1 MIKIGNYSCRRRGG
15 ISTMVKAILSG
26 NTYMKLLSHVLRFWN
41 KALPPKDC
49 QAAYGLLVG
58 RYENDQ
64 IQIRDVEPILHNPSD
79 DLEFKESFMQTYSD
93 VNGVKTQ
100 VESQDRV
107 IGWYRTVLA
116 GGLKFTAR
124 DIRNQVKFQSLDPNA
139 SALLFDPTALEG
151 SLGFSIFR
159 LQGTRFFSAMS
170 EYGKV
175 PWEVKDFEDGDIDSI
190 VRFFREVT
198 KAFHARKHFIEEFKE
213 VEEPTEKDDIPE
225 FITPKPGP

>member
-1 MIKIGNYSCRRRGG
+1 
-15 ISTMVKAILSG
+15 MVKAIVTGGS
-26 NTYMKLLSHVLRFWN
+26 YMKIMSHVLRFWG
-41 KALPPKDC
+41 KALPPKDR
-49 QAAYGLLVG
+49 QACYGLLIG
-58 RYENDQ
+58 RYEGDN
-64 IQIRDVEPILHNPSD
+64 ILIRDVEPLMHNAAD
-79 DLEFKESFMQTYSD
+79 DLLFEEPFMQMYSD
-93 VNGVKTQ
+93 INGVKAQ

-139 SALLFDPTALEG
+139 SGLLFDPAALEG

-175 PWEVKDFEDGDIDSI
+175 PWEVKDFEDGDIDSL
-190 VRFFREVT
+190 VRFFRDVT
-198 KAFHARKHFIEEFKE
+198 KAFKAGKHFIEEFQE
-213 VEEPTEKDDIPE
+213 GDEPKGGEDIPE
-225 FITPKPGP
+225 FLNPKVGP

>member
-1 MIKIGNYSCRRRGG
+1 
-15 ISTMVKAILSG
+15 
-26 NTYMKLLSHVLRFWN
+26 
-41 KALPPKDC
+41 
-49 QAAYGLLVG
+49 
-58 RYENDQ
+58 
-64 IQIRDVEPILHNPSD
+64 
-79 DLEFKESFMQTYSD
+79 MQTYSD
-93 VNGVKTQ
+93 VNGVKAQ

-139 SALLFDPTALEG
+139 SGLLFDPAALEG

-190 VRFFREVT
+190 VRFFRDVT
-198 KAFHARKHFIEEFKE
+198 KAFKEGKHFIEEFKE
-213 VEEPTEKDDIPE
+213 AEEPEGGEDIPD
-225 FITPKPGP
+225 FLTPKPGPYSP

>member
-1 MIKIGNYSCRRRGG
+1 
-15 ISTMVKAILSG
+15 MVKAIVTGS
-26 NTYMKLLSHVLRFWN
+26 TYMKLLSHVLRFWS
-41 KALPPKDC
+41 KTLPPKDR
-49 QAAYGLLVG
+49 QAGYGLLVG

-64 IQIRDVEPILHNPSD
+64 ILIRDVEPITHTPLD
-79 DLEFKESFMQTYSD
+79 DLEFKEPFMQTYSD
-93 VNGVKTQ
+93 VNGVKAQ
-100 VESQDRV
+100 VDSQDRV

-139 SALLFDPTALEG
+139 SGLLFDPAALEG

-190 VRFFREVT
+190 VRFFRDVT
-198 KAFHARKHFIEEFKE
+198 KAFKEGKHFIEEFNEVKE
-213 VEEPTEKDDIPE
+213 PEGGVEDIPE